1 MKVSFVGFILFLNQT
16 AFPGWGK
23 SMILSFNA
31 SKNRVSSKEYKWSCC
46 SLITTINSVKPEQWK
61 WMWHLCTSRWPFPFY
76 VCSSS
81 SPLAKSFQNIF
92 HITCLI
98 WATQSSITNI
108 VSDRP
113 DAAIGL
119 SHFLCRRIWGQ
130 TTVASLSDGKQRR
143 QNKQGEDRALHT
155 HH

>member
-16 AFPGWGK
+16 AIPGWGK
-23 SMILSFNA
+23 STILSFNA
-31 SKNRVSSKEYKWSCC
+31 SKNKVGSKEYKWSCC
-46 SLITTINSVKPEQWK
+46 SLITKINSVKPERK
-61 WMWHLCTSRWPFPFY
+61 WMWHLRTSCWPFPFC

-81 SPLAKSFQNIF
+81 SPLAESFQNIF
-92 HITCLI
+92 HITRLI
-98 WATQSSITNI
+98 RAAQSSITNI

-130 TTVASLSDGKQRR
+130 TTVVSLSDGKQRR
-143 QNKQGEDRALHT
+143 QNKQGGDRALHT